1 MRILILILAWVTPAL
16 IAEMFGWGSSWG
28 GGSAF
33 ADYIIPI
40 PVAGGV
46 MHVPTFLVLALVVFS
61 NSREAEP
68 GSSYLPLVAICI
80 AAAGLTAMLDFERL
94 NSWLFTDYTP
104 YGSPFRLDE
113 NPLFLFV
120 VTDALWAGIYL
131 NAIGKASPARSW
143 FVLPLVPLVVIAG
156 VALAYRTGDPVFKI
170 GPVFPGSARGEE
182 TWMIYTPVPYDEVAF
197 LNWLEKSSLS
207 RPWANANTEHVAM
220 LFTNSLQ
227 AMKYSWKE
235 DTKTGNE
242 HIVATICLYEE
253 DQSVVP
259 YAGSYDCFAGHETA
273 TEALARLTT
282 EESTG
287 LGRDIDSWYA
297 MALMC
302 DDVTIPDT
310 PSTEIARAGMC
321 QGMHNVYPKR
331 LQSFIA
337 KYGED
342 SPQVR
347 FVRTEATARKL
358 AMP

>member
-16 IAEMFGWGSSWG
+16 IAEMLGWRSSWG
-28 GGSAF
+28 GGGAF

-46 MHVPTFLVLALVVFS
+46 MHVPSFVVLALVVFS
-61 NSREAEP
+61 NSRDAES
-68 GSSYLPLVAICI
+68 GRSYLPLVAFCI

-104 YGSPFRLDE
+104 YGSPFRLDD

-143 FVLPLVPLVVIAG
+143 FIFPLVPLVVIAG

-182 TWMIYTPVPYDEVAF
+182 TWMIYTPVPYDEAAF

-337 KYGED
+337 KYGEN

>member
-1 MRILILILAWVTPAL
+1 MAGKEFTVTAVGERQYRACRDAVYEQSAGDEIL
-16 IAEMFGWGSSWG
+16 
-28 GGSAF
+28 
-33 ADYIIPI
+33 
-40 PVAGGV
+40 
-46 MHVPTFLVLALVVFS
+46 
-61 NSREAEP
+61 
-68 GSSYLPLVAICI
+68 
-80 AAAGLTAMLDFERL
+80 
-94 NSWLFTDYTP
+94 
-104 YGSPFRLDE
+104 
-113 NPLFLFV
+113 
-120 VTDALWAGIYL
+120 
-131 NAIGKASPARSW
+131 
-143 FVLPLVPLVVIAG
+143 
-156 VALAYRTGDPVFKI
+156 
-170 GPVFPGSARGEE
+170 
-182 TWMIYTPVPYDEVAF
+182 
-197 LNWLEKSSLS
+197 
-207 RPWANANTEHVAM
+207 
-220 LFTNSLQ
+220 
-227 AMKYSWKE
+227 WKE

-337 KYGED
+337 KYGEN